1 MRWYFEKGKP
11 YLWLS
16 ESTPRTAHQA
26 LTSPWLSFYL
36 ESTKF
41 IIDHEYN
48 MLVGHSFFLLM
59 PGIKALGWQAPDC
72 PGARIIKI
80 EIVII
85 IIKIN
90 AMKAFYVLSISIFIK
105 SHCG

>member
-1 MRWYFEKGKP
+1 
-11 YLWLS
+11 
-16 ESTPRTAHQA
+16 
-26 LTSPWLSFYL
+26 
-36 ESTKF
+36 
-41 IIDHEYN
+41 
-48 MLVGHSFFLLM
+48 MLLGHSFFLLI
-59 PGIKALGWQAPDC
+59 PDIKALGWQAPDC

-90 AMKAFYVLSISIFIK
+90 VMKAFYVLFISIFIK